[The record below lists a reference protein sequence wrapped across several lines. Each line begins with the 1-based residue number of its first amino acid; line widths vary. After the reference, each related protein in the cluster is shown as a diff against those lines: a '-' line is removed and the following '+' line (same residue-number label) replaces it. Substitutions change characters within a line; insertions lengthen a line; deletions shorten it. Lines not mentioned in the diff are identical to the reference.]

1 MTTDDTGAGGID
13 DTGADEIDEVD
24 EVGADGADEAGGAD
38 LDDADDADG
47 TGAVGTDLDDA
58 DADETGAGSDGPD
71 DVSTGVD
78 GTGRDRNDRAG
89 RSQARRLRGGR
100 DGATR
105 RAAAT
110 RDSSDREGFARVQ
123 AELRERWPE
132 SRLDPSLDRIRALVD
147 LLGDPQTSYPVI
159 HVAGTNG
166 KTTTT
171 RIIDALLRGF
181 GLRVGRFTSPDLSS
195 VTERISLD
203 GEPVSERLFVET
215 YDDIRPYLELVDKD
229 QPHPLSY
236 FEVLTAMGFAA
247 FADAPVDVAVIEVGM
262 GGRWDSTNVADGRV
276 AVVTP
281 IGLDHMAYLGDTL
294 DKIAGEKAG
303 IIKADS
309 VAVLAGQEREA
320 ADVLQLRAIEVG
332 ASVARE
338 GAEFGVL
345 TRSVAVGGQVIS
357 VQGLAAVYDE
367 LFLPLHGAHHAQNA
381 AVALAAVEVFLGVG
395 GTTGGLDIQIV
406 REALLGVS
414 SPGRLEVVRG
424 APTVIVDAAHNPHGM
439 TATVAALAESFS
451 FRRLVGVLAVLAD
464 KDATAMLVLLEP
476 VLDEIVIAENSSPRA
491 LPADDLA
498 AVAVEIF
505 GAERVVVEPRL
516 DDAIETAIGLAEEG
530 EAQLGG
536 SGVLI
541 TGSVVTAGDARTL
554 LGAGRRS
561 R

>member
-1 MTTDDTGAGGID
+1 MMAEKKAA
-13 DTGADEIDEVD
+13 ADR
-24 EVGADGADEAGGAD
+24 
-38 LDDADDADG
+38 DG
-47 TGAVGTDLDDA
+47 TD
-58 DADETGAGSDGPD
+58 
-71 DVSTGVD
+71 
-78 GTGRDRNDRAG
+78 RD
-89 RSQARRLRGGR
+89 
-100 DGATR
+100 
-105 RAAAT
+105 
-110 RDSSDREGFARVQ
+110 GFARVQ
-123 AELRERWPE
+123 AELRDRWPE
-132 SRLDPSLDRIRALVD
+132 TRLDPSLDRIRALVD
-147 LLGDPQTSYPVI
+147 LLGDPQRSFPVI

-181 GLRVGRFTSPDLSS
+181 GLRVGRFTSPDLAS

-203 GEPVSERLFVET
+203 GEPISERAFVET

-229 QPHPLSY
+229 QPVPLSY

-262 GGRWDSTNVADGRV
+262 GGAWDSTNVADGRV

-294 DKIAGEKAG
+294 AKIAGEKAG

-309 VAVLAGQEREA
+309 VAVLAAQEREA

-345 TRSVAVGGQVIS
+345 TRAVAVGGQVIS
-357 VQGLAAVYDE
+357 VQGLAGVYDE
-367 LFLPLHGAHHAQNA
+367 LFLPLHGAHNAQNA
-381 AVALAAVEVFLGVG
+381 AVALAAVEVFLGAG
-395 GTTGGLDIQIV
+395 ANTGGIDVDLV
-406 REALLGVS
+406 REAMLGVS

-439 TATVAALAESFS
+439 TATVAALEESFS
-451 FRRLVGVLAVLAD
+451 FRRLIGVMAVLAD
-464 KDATAMLVLLEP
+464 KDATAMLVQLEP

-491 LPADDLA
+491 LPADDLGA
-498 AVAVEIF
+498 LAVEIF
-505 GAERVVVEPRL
+505 GPERVVVEPRL
-516 DDAIETAIGLAEEG
+516 DDAIESAIGLAEEG
-530 EAQLGG
+530 EEQLGG
-536 SGVLI
+536 SGVLV
-541 TGSVVTAGDARTL
+541 TGSVVTAGEARTL

>member
-303 IIKADS
+303 IIKGDS

>member
-1 MTTDDTGAGGID
+1 MTTDGTPTGRDGADRDEADRDEADRDEADRDEADRDDVDRGDLDRDDAGRDDADSSGAGTDRAGSD
-13 DTGADEIDEVD
+13 LADSDRAVRSRTSRSR
-24 EVGADGADEAGGAD
+24 GRSRSGGKGRRDGADEAD
-38 LDDADDADG
+38 
-47 TGAVGTDLDDA
+47 
-58 DADETGAGSDGPD
+58 
-71 DVSTGVD
+71 
-78 GTGRDRNDRAG
+78 RD
-89 RSQARRLRGGR
+89 
-100 DGATR
+100 
-105 RAAAT
+105 
-110 RDSSDREGFARVQ
+110 GFARVQ
-123 AELRERWPE
+123 AELRDRWPE

-147 LLGDPQTSYPVI
+147 LLGDPQHSFPVI

-181 GLRVGRFTSPDLSS
+181 GLRVGRFTSPDLAS

-203 GEPVSERLFVET
+203 GEPISERAFVET
-215 YDDIRPYLELVDKD
+215 YDDIRPYLQLVDKD
-229 QPHPLSY
+229 QPVPLSY

-247 FADAPVDVAVIEVGM
+247 FADTPVDVAVIEVGM

-294 DKIAGEKAG
+294 EKIAGEKAG

-309 VAVLAGQEREA
+309 VAVLAAQEREA

-345 TRSVAVGGQVIS
+345 TRAIAVGGQVLS
-357 VQGLAAVYDE
+357 VQGLAGVYDE

-381 AVALAAVEVFLGVG
+381 AVALAAVEVFLGAG
-395 GTTGGLDIQIV
+395 GATGRIDIDVV

-439 TATVAALAESFS
+439 AATVAALAESFS
-451 FRRLVGVLAVLAD
+451 FRRLVGVMAVLAD

-491 LPADDLA
+491 MPADDLA

-516 DDAIETAIGLAEEG
+516 DDAIESAIGLAEEG
-530 EAQLGG
+530 EEQLGG

-541 TGSVVTAGDARTL
+541 TGSVVTAGEARTL